1 MQFTAIL
8 VKIHNFGS
16 KLMKSIILKI
26 KSQYK
31 EFGPAERLI
40 ADKLLDSPSS
50 ILSDSITEFARSVGC
65 GDATVVRFS
74 RRLGLDGYQAL
85 KIAVASEVSSTTR
98 IPEKITLKDSCFEI
112 FTKRINDIESALE
125 LTRSVL
131 SADEL
136 EKAAQAIMN
145 AKRVVVFGL
154 GNSASVANDA
164 QHKFLRLG
172 LNATACSDNHMQSII
187 ASHMDESCVAIGI
200 SHSGQSTDIV
210 EAIKLA
216 KLNGATTICVTNHG
230 ESPLKNISDIRLFT
244 KSDETKHTIL
254 AMSSRIA
261 QLTIFDAIYTY
272 IIANNYE
279 YSAKAI
285 KNTESALKDKKL

>member
-1 MQFTAIL
+1 M
-8 VKIHNFGS
+8 
-16 KLMKSIILKI
+16 
-26 KSQYK
+26 
-31 EFGPAERLI
+31 RLH
-40 ADKLLDSPSS
+40 
-50 ILSDSITEFARSVGC
+50 
-65 GDATVVRFS
+65 
-74 RRLGLDGYQAL
+74 
-85 KIAVASEVSSTTR
+85 
-98 IPEKITLKDSCFEI
+98 
-112 FTKRINDIESALE
+112 INDIESALE

-145 AKRVVVFGL
+145 AKRIVVFGL

-187 ASHMDESCVAIGI
+187 ASHMDEGCVAIGI

-216 KLNGATTICVTNHG
+216 KINGATTICVTNYG

-272 IIANNYE
+272 IIANNYD
-279 YSAKAI
+279 YSVKAI